1 MLKILSA
8 VLLSAALLLPA
19 VPSSE
24 AAGYCPSRPGGKC
37 PETRKADGK
46 AKSEFTAEQRKQI
59 LEEARQVCIRAYGAS
74 SSVYKYEW
82 KKRRVICNT
91 PGM

>member
-1 MLKILSA
+1 MIKILA
-8 VLLSAALLLPA
+8 TLVLSVALLMPV
-19 VPSSE
+19 VPLSE

-37 PETRKADGK
+37 PEKRKADGK
-46 AKSEFTAEQRKQI
+46 ARSEFTAEQRQKI
-59 LEEARQVCIRAYGAS
+59 LEEARLVCIRAYGAS